1 MQIENGLLKGG
12 RLVKANA
19 SGGDMSPRF
28 CVVHD
33 TAGAMRKF
41 SSVEWFAAK
50 QCGTSAHFV
59 VERDGTITQM
69 VPTNKKAFHAG
80 QSKWKGIVGLNSCS
94 VGIEIVSPGKLD
106 KSGNAYFGKAADP
119 VEIVSINSKAH
130 GGPGYWLPYTPEQI
144 TSVVAICRAVVEEY
158 PDCNEILTHYE
169 ISPGRKIDVGPQFP
183 LDDVRK
189 AVFDPPPDEGAEE
202 TTPAPS
208 PPPSMTAS
216 MASSLLGGLA
226 ALRSVWR
233 QVWAPVWALVLWVVT
248 QVQDA
253 IHWLAD
259 RVEDAVQMV
268 SGVQHDVEGGLA
280 PFRALGG
287 LLKANMGLILPTLA
301 AILTVFAIIKLLR
314 KPDVTGGAP

>member
-1 MQIENGLLKGG
+1 MQIENGLLKGA
-12 RLVKANA
+12 RFVKANA
-19 SGGDMSPRF
+19 SGGAMSPRAIIL
-28 CVVHD
+28 HD
-33 TAGAMRKF
+33 TAGALRPF
-41 SSVEWFAAK
+41 SSVEWFASK

-106 KSGNAYFGKAADP
+106 NSGNAYFGKAADP
-119 VEIVSINSKAH
+119 AEIVALNSKAH
-130 GGPGYWLPYTPEQI
+130 GGPGYWLPYTPEQT

-183 LDDVRK
+183 LEDVRK
-189 AVFDPPPDEGAEE
+189 AVFDPPPEAIEE

-216 MASSLLGGLA
+216 AASSLLGGLA

-233 QVWAPVWALVLWVVT
+233 QIWAPVCSLALWIVT
-248 QVQDA
+248 QIQAA
-253 IHWLAD
+253 ILWLTD

-268 SGVQHDVEGGLA
+268 TGVQKDVEGGLA

-287 LLKANMGLILPTLA
+287 LLKANMSLILPTLA

-314 KPDVTGGAP
+314 KPDAAGGAP